1 MSTTLLIT
9 RAGDCEHWT
18 LNDPAARNA
27 LSEPMVEALFAACA
41 RATQDGLLRFIVLQ
55 GAGRTFCAGG
65 SLGGFAKSIGQ
76 ALKPGE
82 GDPLIAMNARFG
94 ELLLAL
100 CQLPQ
105 VLVAAV
111 EGAAM
116 GGGFGLVCC
125 ADFVLATDSAVFATP
140 EVTLGVV
147 PAQIAPFVQW
157 RLGDKAARA
166 LLLTGAKHSAAQMQT
181 LGLVDAVVSSEAS
194 GEVSGEVNAV
204 ANSEVLAAEVQ
215 TRIAGLR
222 VVAPKAVAA
231 SKRLLFMPFVPIA
244 QGIRAQAAIEFATS
258 LRSPECAEGLN
269 AFAQKRKARW
279 AV

>member
-1 MSTTLLIT
+1 MSNTLLIT
-9 RAGDCEHWT
+9 REGACEHWT
-18 LNDPAARNA
+18 LNDPASRNA
-27 LSEPMVEALFAACA
+27 LSEAMVEALFAACA
-41 RATQDGLLRFIVLQ
+41 RATQDGSLRFIVLQ

-181 LGLVDAVVSSEAS
+181 LGLVDAVVSSEGS
-194 GEVSGEVNAV
+194 GAVNGIV
-204 ANSEVLAAEVQ
+204 DNEVLAAEVQ
-215 TRIAGLR
+215 QRIASLR
-222 VVAPKAVAA
+222 VVAPQAVAA
-231 SKRLLFMPFVPIA
+231 SKRLLFMPFMPLANVITN
-244 QGIRAQAAIEFATS
+244 QAAIEFAAS
-258 LRSPECAEGLN
+258 MRSPECAEGLN

-279 AV
+279 AA

>member
-1 MSTTLLIT
+1 MSNTLLIT
-9 RAGDCEHWT
+9 REGACEHWT
-18 LNDPAARNA
+18 LNDPASRNA
-27 LSEPMVEALFAACA
+27 LSEAMVEALFAACA
-41 RATQDGLLRFIVLQ
+41 RATQDGSLRFIVLQ

-181 LGLVDAVVSSEAS
+181 LGLVDAVVSSEGS
-194 GEVSGEVNAV
+194 GAVNGIV
-204 ANSEVLAAEVQ
+204 DNEVLAAEVQ
-215 TRIAGLR
+215 QRIASLR
-222 VVAPKAVAA
+222 MVAPQAVAA
-231 SKRLLFMPFVPIA
+231 SKRLLFMPFMPLANVITT
-244 QGIRAQAAIEFATS
+244 QAAIEFAAS

-279 AV
+279 AA

>member
-18 LNDPAARNA
+18 LNDAASRNA
-27 LSEPMVEALFAACA
+27 LSEPMVEALFTACA

-181 LGLVDAVVSSEAS
+181 LGLVDAVVS
-194 GEVSGEVNAV
+194 GEVSGAVNGIV
-204 ANSEVLAAEVQ
+204 DNDVLAAEVQ
-215 TRIAGLR
+215 QRIASLR
-222 VVAPKAVAA
+222 VVAPQAVAA
-231 SKRLLFMPFVPIA
+231 SKRLLFMPFMPLASVIST
-244 QGIRAQAAIEFATS
+244 QGAIEFAAS
-258 LRSPECAEGLN
+258 LRSRECAEGLN

-279 AV
+279 AA

>member
-27 LSEPMVEALFAACA
+27 LREPMVEALFAACA
-41 RATQDGLLRFIVLQ
+41 RATQDGALRFIVLQ

-65 SLGGFAKSIGQ
+65 SLGGFAKSIGR

-111 EGAAM
+111 QGAAM

-147 PAQIAPFVQW
+147 PAQIAPFVQR

-166 LLLTGAKHSAAQMQT
+166 LLLTGAKHSAAQMQA
-181 LGLVDAVVSSEAS
+181 LGLVDAVAS

-222 VVAPKAVAA
+222 VVAPQAVAA

>member
-9 RAGDCEHWT
+9 REGLHAGESEHWT
-18 LNDPAARNA
+18 LSDPASRNA
-27 LSEPMVEALFAACA
+27 LSEAMVEALFAACA
-41 RATQDGLLRFIVLQ
+41 RASGDKALRFIVLQ
-55 GAGRTFCAGG
+55 GAGGAFCAGG

-76 ALKPGE
+76 ALQPGE

-105 VLVAAV
+105 VLIAAV
-111 EGAAM
+111 DGPAM

-125 ADFVLATDSAVFATP
+125 ADVVVATESAVFATP

-157 RLGDKAARA
+157 RLGDKAARGV
-166 LLLTGAKHSAAQMQT
+166 LLGGAKHSAAQMQA
-181 LGLVDAVVSSEAS
+181 LGLVDA
-194 GEVSGEVNAV
+194 AV
-204 ANSEVLAAEVQ
+204 PSDALTNEVQ
-215 TRIAGLR
+215 QRIAKLR
-222 VVAPKAVAA
+222 VAAPQAVAA
-231 SKRLLFMPFVPIA
+231 SKRLLLMPFMPIVPVV
-244 QGIRAQAAIEFATS
+244 QTQAAIEFAAG
-258 LRSPECAEGLN
+258 LRGMEAAEGLN

-279 AV
+279 AA